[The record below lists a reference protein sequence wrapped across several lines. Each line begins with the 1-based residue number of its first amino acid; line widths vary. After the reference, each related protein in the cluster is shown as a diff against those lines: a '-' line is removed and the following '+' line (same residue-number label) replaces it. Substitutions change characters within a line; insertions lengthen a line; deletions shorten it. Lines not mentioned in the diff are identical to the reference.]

1 MQARRNG
8 EPLAR
13 RASCCGAKAVIR
25 RIGFDELDPTLR
37 EVLRPR
43 VERLGYLGEF
53 FQVAAHQP
61 DALIALNSLTEQLR
75 DALPDDA
82 AETVALTVA
91 TVMGNDYERHQHER
105 LSLKLGFDEAWIRRV
120 CAMEYGDDVQRTVLA
135 LLADRGHRARELVEH
150 LARERGDAL
159 AVAVVLL
166 TGRYVMHAMVVNALE
181 LDPPVPSPLTD
192 S

>member
-1 MQARRNG
+1 VTI
-8 EPLAR
+8 
-13 RASCCGAKAVIR
+13 S
-25 RIGFDELDPTLR
+25 RIGFDELEPGLR

-61 DALIALNSLTEQLR
+61 DALVSLNALTEQLR
-75 DALPDDA
+75 GALPDDA

-91 TVMGNDYERHQHER
+91 TVTGNDYERHQHER
-105 LSLKLGFDEAWIRRV
+105 LSLKLGFSEDWIGGV
-120 CAMEYGDDVQRTVLA
+120 IAMGSPDDVQRTVLA
-135 LLADRGHRARELVEH
+135 LLADRGRGARDAVES
-150 LARERGDAL
+150 LAATRGDAF

-166 TGRYVMHAMVVNALE
+166 TGRYLMHSTVVNALE
-181 LDPPVPSPLTD
+181 LAPPVPSPLAE

>member
-1 MQARRNG
+1 M
-8 EPLAR
+8 
-13 RASCCGAKAVIR
+13 IR
-25 RIGFDELDPTLR
+25 RIGFDELELQLR

-61 DALIALNSLTEQLR
+61 DALISLNALTEQLR
-75 DALPDDA
+75 GALPDDA

-91 TVMGNDYERHQHER
+91 TKTGNDYERHQHER
-105 LSLKLGFDEAWIRRV
+105 LSLKLGFGEDWIRRV
-120 CAMEYGDDVQRTVLA
+120 CAMEEPDAVQLTVLA
-135 LLADRGHRARELVEH
+135 LLDDRGHGARQVVEH
-150 LARERGDAL
+150 LARERGDAF

-166 TGRYVMHAMVVNALE
+166 TGRYLMHSMVVNAFELE
-181 LDPPVPSPLTD
+181 PPVPSPLTE